1 MAQARKKPKQSRKG
15 KGETGIPRLVNW
27 QLTTDEPATKPN
39 QNYIINIMSQ
49 TIQAQT
55 LRSISAIARDIRA
68 DWKKVNYAAKPYL
81 QAMLSINYNGD
92 TYGCDTA
99 ENIVRYFL
107 CNASTY
113 RGENAKALK
122 AELKTVCG
130 FTK

>member
-1 MAQARKKPKQSRKG
+1 MSDNTYNSFGINTKNSFNTKPKNTMQ
-15 KGETGIPRLVNW
+15 T
-27 QLTTDEPATKPN
+27 QLRT
-39 QNYIINIMSQ
+39 
-49 TIQAQT
+49 
-55 LRSISAIARDIRA
+55 ISAIARDIRA

-81 QAMLSINYNGD
+81 EAMLSINYNGD
-92 TYGCDTA
+92 TYGYDAA
-99 ENIVRYFL
+99 ESIVRYFL